1 MGRIVEMRVVFA
13 GYRMRFRIR
22 KIKTRRRKNGKARG
36 FYEGEYVYLEI
47 KDPSGAVRDKYL
59 GVPVDGGRPIDPAE
73 FEGVEYAALG
83 ALQDSRSRRVE
94 KTGKFDKEGMRS
106 FLQSEIEND
115 TPYNGRSSK
124 RKRG

>member
-1 MGRIVEMRVVFA
+1 MGRIVEMRVLFA

-73 FEGVEYAALG
+73 FEGVEYAAT
-83 ALQDSRSRRVE
+83 RSTYQELDRRVE

>member
-1 MGRIVEMRVVFA
+1 MGRIVEMRVLFA

-73 FEGVEYAALG
+73 FDGVEYAAPEAVLCHRQG
-83 ALQDSRSRRVE
+83 GVE
-94 KTGKFDKEGMRS
+94 KRGIIRQGRDAVVS
-106 FLQSEIEND
+106 PSEIEND